1 MLKKENSPRQTNH
14 IPLAGYTG
22 LGDSRSTISY
32 EAFMGANLEQIANYL
47 DKLGW
52 DYRFDDEED
61 RIITGVEADNLED
74 FLIVVQLDEE
84 GKFFRIFAPQVLAGV
99 QDHPYKAAILQTML
113 AISWE
118 TKMLQ
123 WEYDPSDGEIRAIIE
138 FPLEDSI
145 LTERQ
150 FQRCL
155 SGLIQIVDGIAIP
168 RLKEVMATGYDPG
181 NVQLGERMLL
191 SIQEEAPGLL
201 ELLEKAMEA
210 RKKRGTFPSE

>member
-1 MLKKENSPRQTNH
+1 
-14 IPLAGYTG
+14 
-22 LGDSRSTISY
+22 
-32 EAFMGANLEQIANYL
+32 MGANLGQIADYL

-52 DYRFDDEED
+52 EYRFDDEED

-99 QDHPYKAAILQTML
+99 QDHPHKGAILQTML

-123 WEYDPSDGEIRAIIE
+123 WEYDPLDGEIRAIIE

-145 LTERQ
+145 LTEKQ

-168 RLKEVMATGYDPG
+168 RLKEVMATGHDPG
-181 NVQLGERMLL
+181 NVELGERMLL
-191 SIQEEAPGLL
+191 TIQEEAPGLL
-201 ELLEKAMEA
+201 ELLEKAIEA